1 MGYFGERNPSRA
13 SFGTGLRRSM
23 LVGASII
30 ATCSLP
36 AAALAQE
43 QSASP
48 EVAPEDTAPNTATA
62 DQTGGGTS
70 QSGGA
75 GAAASEVDGEIV
87 VTGVRASLERARD
100 IKRTSSG
107 VVDAV
112 SAEEIGKFPDTN
124 LAESLQRI
132 PGVSIDR
139 RAGEGGRVTV
149 RGFGPQFNLVTV
161 NGRQLATTDIDLIG
175 SDGGDFARA
184 TSRSFDFSNLAS
196 EGVSRLEVYKTGRA
210 AIPSGGIGAAINV
223 VTMRP
228 LDGSESGF
236 RGSVGAKAL
245 YDTSNDG
252 FKVTPELSGIL
263 SWSDPNDTV
272 GVTLFG
278 AYQKR
283 EAAAAAAISN
293 DWNISCFD
301 SADPVLCPRGAM
313 PGRGP
318 NTVITNAPTDPLQ
331 QVAIPN
337 DSRYDYSEFKRT
349 RVNLSGT
356 VQFRPIETLT
366 ITADALYA
374 QNKLRE
380 ERAEQTNWFNRP
392 FDNVTF
398 DDDDVVATAIYLD
411 EGTGYDSK
419 DIGFEQVYR
428 ATKTKVH
435 SYGLNANWELVEGL
449 TLNLDGSTSKSKST
463 PDAPNGTSAT
473 LVGLGAPVVDGH
485 SVDYSG
491 DIPLQDWSLNDCYP
505 GRGNCN
511 QQLDIGDLGT
521 QIARTATN
529 WQTHRVTQF
538 RGDLGW
544 DFGSGARFDIGGSRV
559 SSKMVSR
566 RIQTQQQLGDWGITQ
581 VGDIAALTGDL
592 IEQFCLGC
600 QFDDFNPT
608 DADVGFRGNAVDLY
622 EVLSAAYAADGQPL
636 TAGVQPGNAVGITA
650 DDYDRVKEKI
660 TSIYAQ
666 LSWKGDFAGRPAA
679 VTGGLRWETT
689 KVNSFAL
696 VAQPDRIEWDSD
708 NDFSRIIGANVVG
721 VSSKGQYTNFLPSV
735 DFRIEPM
742 DNVVARVSLSKTLAR
757 ADYANLFASVSAN
770 APNRPTFL
778 GGIPTGS
785 GGNPDLKPLVS
796 QNLDISLEWYYDR
809 SSYISA
815 GFFAKN
821 VKNFIGQGTFSE
833 TLFGLRDP
841 SSGTAGVSGTAVTQ
855 LNGLGVPISDVSLFT
870 YAALLTLNGGDTADA
885 TADFLANYNAG
896 TQQLNQVFVDQIL
909 AATDVIAGP
918 EDPLF
923 NFAVTRPINN
933 ETGKIYGLELQ
944 GQHFFGDSGFGVA
957 ASLTKVFGDVK
968 YDRGSIPGT
977 NTFAL
982 TGLSDSANITGIFE
996 KYGFSARV
1004 AYNWRGRFLNALNVG
1019 GSFNPRYYEPY
1030 GTVDFSLGYEVSR
1043 RLAVSFEGIN
1053 LLGED
1058 LRTYGRSKRQVFFA
1072 QEGHPR
1078 FYLGARYRF
1087 GGDTAPAAPPPVVAP
1102 PPPPPPPPPA
1112 TQTCPD
1118 GSVVLTSE
1126 TCPVPPPPP
1135 PPPSPAPERG

>member
-1 MGYFGERNPSRA
+1 MRYFGERNPSWASIRA
-13 SFGTGLRRSM
+13 ATRCSM
-23 LVGASII
+23 LLGASII

-43 QSASP
+43 QSSSP
-48 EVAPEDTAPNTATA
+48 EVTPEDNAPDTATA
-62 DQTGGGTS
+62 EQTGGGTS
-70 QSGGA
+70 GNTGQGV
-75 GAAASEVDGEIV
+75 AATDTGEEIV

-161 NGRQLATTDIDLIG
+161 NGRQLATSDIDLIG
-175 SDGGDFARA
+175 SDGGDFNRA

-228 LDGSESGF
+228 LDGADSGF

-245 YDTSNDG
+245 YDTSVDG
-252 FKVTPELSGIL
+252 FKVTPELSGIV
-263 SWSDPNDTV
+263 SWSDPNDSI

-293 DWNISCFD
+293 DWNISCFK
-301 SADPVLCPRGAM
+301 STDPVLCPRGSM

-318 NTVITNAPTDPLQ
+318 STVITNAPSDPLQ

-337 DSRYDYSEFKRT
+337 DSRYDYSEFNRT
-349 RVNLSGT
+349 RINVSGT

-366 ITADALYA
+366 ITADALFA
-374 QNKLRE
+374 QNKLKE

-411 EGTGYDSK
+411 EGTGYNSK
-419 DIGFEQVYR
+419 DIGFEQIYR

-435 SYGLNANWELVEGL
+435 SYGLNANWEVAPGL

-463 PDAPNGTSAT
+463 PDAPNGTSST
-473 LVGLGAPVVDGH
+473 LVGMGAPVVDGH

-491 DIPLQDWSLNDCYP
+491 NIPLQDWSLNDCYP

-511 QQLDIGDLGT
+511 QQLDINDLGT

-529 WQTHRVTQF
+529 WQTHKVDQLRADV
-538 RGDLGW
+538 GW
-544 DFGSGARFDIGGSRV
+544 DFGGGARFDIGASRV
-559 SSKMVSR
+559 NSKMTSQ

-592 IEQFCLGC
+592 VEQFCLGC
-600 QFDDFNPT
+600 QFNDFNPT
-608 DADVGFRGNAVDLY
+608 DADVAFRGNAVDLY
-622 EVLSAAYAADGQPL
+622 QILSAAYAADGQPL
-636 TAGVQPGNAVGITA
+636 VNGIQPGNAVGLTA

-666 LSWKGDFAGRPAA
+666 LSWKGDFAGRPAG
-679 VTGGLRWETT
+679 VTAGLRWETT
-689 KVNSFAL
+689 KVNSFAE
-696 VAQPDRIEWDSD
+696 VAEPIRIEWDSD
-708 NDFSRIIGANVVG
+708 NDFSRIIGDNVIG
-721 VSSKGQYTNFLPSV
+721 VTTKGQYTNFLPSV

-809 SSYISA
+809 SSYVSA

-821 VKNFIGQGTFSE
+821 VKNFVGQGTFSE

-870 YAALLTLNGGDTADA
+870 YAALLTLNGGNTAAA
-885 TADFLANYNAG
+885 TASFLANYNAG
-896 TQQLNQVFVDQIL
+896 TQQLSQVFVDQVL

-918 EDPLF
+918 NDPLF

-944 GQHFFGDSGFGVA
+944 GQHFFGDSGFGIA
-957 ASLTKVFGDVK
+957 ASLTKVFGDVD

-977 NTFAL
+977 NVFAL

-996 KYGFSARV
+996 KYGLSARI

-1030 GTVDFSLGYEVSR
+1030 GTVDFSLGYEVTN
-1043 RLAVSFEGIN
+1043 RLALSFEGIN

-1058 LRTYGRSKRQVFFA
+1058 LRTYGRSKSQMFFA
-1072 QEGHPR
+1072 QEGYPR

-1087 GGDTAPAAPPPVVAP
+1087 GGDVAPPPPPPVVA

-1118 GSVVLTSE
+1118 GSVILTTE
-1126 TCPVPPPPP
+1126 VCPVPPPPP
-1135 PPPSPAPERG
+1135 PPPPPAPERG

>member
-1 MGYFGERNPSRA
+1 MRYFGERNPSWASIRA
-13 SFGTGLRRSM
+13 ATRCSM
-23 LVGASII
+23 LLGASII

-43 QSASP
+43 QSSSP
-48 EVAPEDTAPNTATA
+48 EVTPEDNAPDTATA
-62 DQTGGGTS
+62 EQTGGGTS
-70 QSGGA
+70 GNTGQGV
-75 GAAASEVDGEIV
+75 AATDTGEEIV

-161 NGRQLATTDIDLIG
+161 NGRQLATSDIDLIG
-175 SDGGDFARA
+175 SDGGDFNRA

-228 LDGSESGF
+228 LDGADSGF

-245 YDTSNDG
+245 YDTSVDG
-252 FKVTPELSGIL
+252 FKVTPELSGIV
-263 SWSDPNDTV
+263 SWSDPNDSI

-293 DWNISCFD
+293 DWNISCFE
-301 SADPVLCPRGAM
+301 STDPVLCPRGSM

-318 NTVITNAPTDPLQ
+318 STVITNAPSDPLQ

-337 DSRYDYSEFKRT
+337 DSRYDYSEFNRT
-349 RVNLSGT
+349 RINVSGT

-366 ITADALYA
+366 ITADALFA
-374 QNKLRE
+374 QNKLKE

-419 DIGFEQVYR
+419 DIGFEQIYR

-435 SYGLNANWELVEGL
+435 SYGLNANWEVAPGL

-463 PDAPNGTSAT
+463 PDAPNGTSST
-473 LVGLGAPVVDGH
+473 LVGMGAPVVDGH

-491 DIPLQDWSLNDCYP
+491 NIPLQDWSLNDCYP

-511 QQLDIGDLGT
+511 QQLDINDLGT

-529 WQTHRVTQF
+529 WQTHKVDQLRADV
-538 RGDLGW
+538 GW
-544 DFGSGARFDIGGSRV
+544 DFGGGARFDIGASRV
-559 SSKMVSR
+559 NSKMTSQ

-592 IEQFCLGC
+592 VEQFCLGC
-600 QFDDFNPT
+600 QFNDFNPT
-608 DADVGFRGNAVDLY
+608 DADVAFRGNAVDLY
-622 EVLSAAYAADGQPL
+622 QILSAAYAADGQPL
-636 TAGVQPGNAVGITA
+636 VNGIQPGNAVGLTA

-666 LSWKGDFAGRPAA
+666 LSWKGDFAGRPAG
-679 VTGGLRWETT
+679 VTAGLRWETT
-689 KVNSFAL
+689 KVNSFAE
-696 VAQPDRIEWDSD
+696 VAEPIRIEWDSD
-708 NDFSRIIGANVVG
+708 NDFSRIIGDNVIG
-721 VSSKGQYTNFLPSV
+721 VTTKGQYTNFLPSV

-809 SSYISA
+809 SSYVSA

-821 VKNFIGQGTFSE
+821 VKNFVGQGTFSE

-870 YAALLTLNGGDTADA
+870 YAALLTLNGGNTAAA
-885 TADFLANYNAG
+885 TASFLANYNAG
-896 TQQLNQVFVDQIL
+896 TQQLSQVFVDQVL

-918 EDPLF
+918 NDPLF

-944 GQHFFGDSGFGVA
+944 GQHFFGDSGFGIA
-957 ASLTKVFGDVK
+957 ASLTKVFGDVD

-977 NTFAL
+977 NVFAL

-996 KYGFSARV
+996 KYGLSARI

-1030 GTVDFSLGYEVSR
+1030 GTVDFSLGYEVTN
-1043 RLAVSFEGIN
+1043 RLALSFEGIN

-1058 LRTYGRSKRQVFFA
+1058 LRTYGRSKSQMFFA
-1072 QEGHPR
+1072 QEGYPR

-1087 GGDTAPAAPPPVVAP
+1087 GGDVAPPPPPPVVA

-1118 GSVVLTSE
+1118 GSVILTTE
-1126 TCPVPPPPP
+1126 VCPVPPPPP
-1135 PPPSPAPERG
+1135 PPPPPAPERG